1 MPMKKNS
8 ESENEL
14 RSEYD
19 LKSLSVRR
27 LGFERKGFGGTVV
40 RLDPDVAE
48 FFSSAEAVNEALRF
62 LVRATQEKQSSA
74 PTLPSEGSV
83 GGA

>member
-1 MPMKKNS
+1 MKKDS
-8 ESENEL
+8 LEL
-14 RSEYD
+14 GDEIRPEYD
-19 LKSLSVRR
+19 LKR
-27 LGFERKGFGGTVV
+27 LRIRKLGAERKSFGGTVV

-48 FFSSAEAVNEALRF
+48 IFPNANAVNEALRF
-62 LVRATQEKQSSA
+62 LVRATQEKQSFA